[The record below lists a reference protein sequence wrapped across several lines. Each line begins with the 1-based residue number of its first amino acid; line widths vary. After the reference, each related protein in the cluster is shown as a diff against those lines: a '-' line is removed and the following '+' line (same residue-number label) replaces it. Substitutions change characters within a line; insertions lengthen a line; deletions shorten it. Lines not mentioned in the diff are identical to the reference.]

1 MTMLKTNSFET
12 SQPLMAKAP
21 SAILQ
26 KQNDEGDNF
35 STKGRTHGLHISE
48 LGEDS
53 SKSVKSHHSMIKE
66 AI

>member
-1 MTMLKTNSFET
+1 
-12 SQPLMAKAP
+12 MAKAP